1 MSKLITLSSTFH
13 TFEDD
18 LTPDGYCIGGEQ
30 IEFKHNGYGDLH
42 AVMYKGVDILPII
55 SQFGGMKGLKKS
67 LKEAKDF
74 DEYINQ

>member
-1 MSKLITLSSTFH
+1 MSKLTTFSSTFH

-42 AVMYKGVDILPII
+42 AVIYKGVDILPII
-55 SQFGGMKGLKKS
+55 SQFGGMRKLNDCVKY
-67 LKEAKDF
+67 AKTI
-74 DEYINQ
+74 EEIWNS